1 MKLTIS
7 AKARDY
13 ILARG
18 GEAHLIPHDGLRL
31 C

>member
-1 MKLTIS
+1 MNLTVS
-7 AKARDY
+7 AEARYY

-18 GEAHLIPHDGLRL
+18 GEAHLIPHDGLSL